1 VKGQNGNDMS
11 EELFGKKES
20 PFKVPDNYFDDF
32 EKRMMEKLEDNPTEK
47 RGKVVSILS
56 VVRPWIAMAAGFI
69 LIAVIYYQ
77 APAFFDRQSETQQM
91 SVTENESEDDF
102 INSLAF
108 MVDEND
114 INELIVSED
123 TTIVLPPDTFYIENF
138 TEDEL
143 AALTYFDFN

>member
-1 VKGQNGNDMS
+1 MSVNVLNIRSVKGQNGNDMR

-32 EKRMMEKLEDNPTEK
+32 EKRMMEKWEDNTPEK
-47 RGKVVSILS
+47 RGKVVSIFS

-69 LIAVIYYQ
+69 LIAVLYYQ
-77 APAFFDRQSETQQM
+77 APALFDRQSETQQM

-114 INELIVSED
+114 IRPPFFY
-123 TTIVLPPDTFYIENF
+123 VLQGWIFFILFSSSHNG
-138 TEDEL
+138 L
-143 AALTYFDFN
+143 

>member
-1 VKGQNGNDMS
+1 MS
-11 EELFGKKES
+11 EKLFGTKEN
-20 PFKVPDNYFDDF
+20 PFNVPENYFEDF
-32 EKRMMEKLEDNPTEK
+32 EKRMTERVENMPSEEK
-47 RGKVVSILS
+47 GKVVSIFS
-56 VVRPWIAMAAGFI
+56 AVKPWIAMAAGFL

-77 APAFFDRQSETQQM
+77 APRIFGHQPDGQETIVVEK
-91 SVTENESEDDF
+91 SAEDEF

-123 TTIVLPPDTFYIENF
+123 TNIVLPPDTFYVENF